1 MQKLLTGTYASSKAA
16 INSISETLRLELSP
30 FGVSVVT
37 ILLGTVATPFH
48 ANEPIPELPETSYY
62 SKILETITKWA
73 KNELGPKGG
82 SAQELVNSIVMDIIG
97 SNRTGIVWRG
107 SYSGIIR
114 FVTRWLP
121 VSILVSIPPPPF
133 FYRPPCLG

>member
-1 MQKLLTGTYASSKAA
+1 M
-16 INSISETLRLELSP
+16 ELSP

-82 SAQELVNSIVMDIIG
+82 SAQELVNSIVLDIIG

-121 VSILVSIPPPPF
+121 VSILVSIF
-133 FYRPPCLG
+133 FFFICHLEWGESIEPGRILIWSTASGYDDVSGPRFG